1 MIVMLR
7 YGPYLKLW
15 LAEKNLVYL
24 LIGDAVLLCYFLPK
38 AITLFS
44 GPKLLPK
51 MACAVALLLVLSC
64 VVNGD
69 SIPNQH
75 KFDNSLLPGS
85 HNELSGILLPYYLL
99 IKDSFAKKINNK
111 QLVKSL
117 AKQKFK
123 SFINNGLDKL
133 CLTSPQ
139 NQMCSKVIYST
150 KPKHING
157 SDLLS

>member
-1 MIVMLR
+1 MLR

-15 LAEKNLVYL
+15 LAEKNLIYL
-24 LIGDAVLLCYFLPK
+24 LIGDAVLFSYFLPK

-133 CLTSPQ
+133 CITSPQ

>member
-1 MIVMLR
+1 
-7 YGPYLKLW
+7 
-15 LAEKNLVYL
+15 
-24 LIGDAVLLCYFLPK
+24 
-38 AITLFS
+38 
-44 GPKLLPK
+44 

-75 KFDNSLLPGS
+75 KVDNSLLPGS

-133 CLTSPQ
+133 CITSPQ
-139 NQMCSKVIYST
+139 NQMCSKVIYLT